1 MEQGNERQM
10 SSEERLKRALRRS
23 VPLILACMLIGVGA
37 LVALTELQEP
47 QYRASSRVLVTDP
60 NLESLLT
67 GVSVPNVE
75 TQAQGALAAVLAA
88 SPGFF
93 QYAAHGQHGQDW
105 KQIQREVEA
114 SQVGTTSVISFTV
127 TAGTASRAVELADE
141 LAEDLPHYEVSLA
154 SSPLQQALKAAQ
166 QRASAEP
173 GDRSARAAIR
183 RLRLLETA
191 STGGVPV
198 GSAGS
203 AEQIRPAPARG
214 ALEGAT
220 VGLVI
225 GLLLMGLREAL
236 AGERHEVAETEP
248 R

>member
-1 MEQGNERQM
+1 MERGGERRV
-10 SSEERLKRALRRS
+10 SSEERLKLALRRS
-23 VPLILACMLIGVGA
+23 VPLILACMLIGVAA
-37 LVALTELQEP
+37 LVALTELQES

-60 NLESLLT
+60 NLKSLLT

-93 QYAAHGQHGQDW
+93 QYAAQGRHGQDW
-105 KQIQREVEA
+105 KQIQRETEA
-114 SQVGTTSVISFTV
+114 GQVGTTSVISFTV
-127 TAGTASRAVELADE
+127 TTGTAGQAVELADE
-141 LAEDLPHYEVSLA
+141 LAADLPRYEVSLA
-154 SSPLQQALKAAQ
+154 SSPLQQALRAAQ
-166 QRASAEP
+166 RRASAEP
-173 GDRSARAAIR
+173 GDQSARAAIR

-198 GSAGS
+198 GRAGS
-203 AEQIRPAPARG
+203 AERIRPAPARS

-225 GLLLMGLREAL
+225 GLLLMCLREAL
-236 AGERHEVAETEP
+236 AGERHEVAGTES

>member
-1 MEQGNERQM
+1 M
-10 SSEERLKRALRRS
+10 SSEERLKLALRRS
-23 VPLILACMLIGVGA
+23 VGLIFLCMLIGVVA
-37 LVALTELQEP
+37 LVALTELP
-47 QYRASSRVLVTDP
+47 GAQYRASSRVLVTDP
-60 NLESLLT
+60 NLRSLLT

-75 TQAQGALAAVLAA
+75 AQAQGELAAVLAA

-93 QYAAHGQHGQDW
+93 QYVAQRQSGQDW

-114 SQVGTTSVISFTV
+114 SQVGSTSVISFTV
-127 TAGTASRAVELADE
+127 IAGTTGRAVELADE
-141 LAEDLPHYEVSLA
+141 LAEDLPRYEVSLA
-154 SSPLQQALKAAQ
+154 SSPLQQALRSAQ
-166 QRASAEP
+166 QRAQAEP
-173 GDRSARAAIR
+173 GSRSARAAIR

-198 GSAGS
+198 GSAES
-203 AEQIRPAPARG
+203 AEQIRPAPARA

-225 GLLLMGLREAL
+225 GLLLMALREAL

>member
-1 MEQGNERQM
+1 MEQGGERQV
-10 SSEERLKRALRRS
+10 SSEERLKLALRRS
-23 VPLILACMLIGVGA
+23 VGLILICMLIGVAA
-37 LVALTELQEP
+37 LVALTELQGS

-60 NLESLLT
+60 NLRSLLT

-75 TQAQGALAAVLAA
+75 AQAQGELAAVLAS

-93 QYAAHGQHGQDW
+93 QYVVQRQPGQDW

-114 SQVGTTSVISFTV
+114 GQMGTTSVISFTI

-141 LAEDLPHYEVSLA
+141 LAEDLPRYEVSLA
-154 SSPLQQALKAAQ
+154 SSPLRQALRAAQ
-166 QRASAEP
+166 QRASVEP
-173 GDRSARAAIR
+173 GSRSARAAIR

-191 STGGVPV
+191 NTGGVPV

-203 AEQIRPAPARG
+203 AERIRPAPARA

-225 GLLLMGLREAL
+225 GLLLMALREAL